1 MLLFILY
8 ASPLFTKEKKKKN
21 TFASRMLSYLATSE
35 HVSCHGLQ
43 LHQHLIRSLEKRLK
57 MSKLTLLWGG
67 ISHQI
72 PKKQEKLSQFWLQ
85 NSRYDSS
92 KKKKIYIWI
101 VTSIPSKFFIFYFDR
116 IPSNFWFNV
125 LLNGQKQS
133 ISRSKPT
140 PPREMHRK
148 VTCKKCG
155 PNIQKLRNTKT
166 KD

>member
-8 ASPLFTKEKKKKN
+8 ASPLFTKEKKKN

-35 HVSCHGLQ
+35 HVSCQGLQ

-92 KKKKIYIWI
+92 KKKNLYMNCDID
-101 VTSIPSKFFIFYFDR
+101 PFQIFYFL
-116 IPSNFWFNV
+116 FWSDPFQFLV
-125 LLNGQKQS
+125 QWPPKWAKAKYKQKQTY
-133 ISRSKPT
+133 PT
-140 PPREMHRK
+140 TWDAPKSNLQK
-148 VTCKKCG
+148 VWPKYPKA
-155 PNIQKLRNTKT
+155 
-166 KD
+166 